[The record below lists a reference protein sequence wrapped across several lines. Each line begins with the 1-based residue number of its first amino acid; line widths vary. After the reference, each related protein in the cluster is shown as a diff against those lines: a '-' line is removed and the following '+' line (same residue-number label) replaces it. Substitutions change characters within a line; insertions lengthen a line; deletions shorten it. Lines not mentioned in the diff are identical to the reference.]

1 MAFFTPAIAA
11 ATAAGVGAVGSVI
24 SGVGQ
29 YSAAKAQARADRQN
43 ASLARAQGESEAALI
58 RERARRL
65 SGQNRAAIGASGV
78 DISGS
83 FLDALEDSDINAEFD
98 AQTAVWNRKAEASNY
113 LARARQS
120 RNSGAGALVG
130 SFFGAG
136 TKALSGYGDWRLQSA
151 QGGGSQSSPS
161 ASPAYSIGTVNPL
174 TRIFGHI

>member
-11 ATAAGVGAVGSVI
+11 AAAAGVGAAGSII

-29 YSAAKAQARADRQN
+29 YSAAKAQAKADRQN

-83 FLDALEDSDINAEFD
+83 FLEALEDSNINAELD
-98 AQTAVWNRKAEASNY
+98 AQTALWNRKAETSNY
-113 LARARQS
+113 RARAADS
-120 RNSGAGALVG
+120 RRAGIGAFMGEI
-130 SFFGAG
+130 FGAG
-136 TKALSGYGDWRLQSA
+136 TQALSGYGAWDRL
-151 QGGGSQSSPS
+151 SS
-161 ASPAYSIGTVNPL
+161 
-174 TRIFGHI
+174 